1 MLSSQEYHN
10 KLAESAL
17 AWWQDAGV
25 EYVSDGEAMNWLTP
39 VVAAPPV
46 AAASK
51 PVEKVRREA
60 VTPAVRPIATLAEW
74 PSDLADLK
82 AAIANGAAFPGCGYG
97 SRICA
102 PLGEAG
108 AVAMVVGDFPEQ
120 EDAASGIYGS
130 SSSAI
135 GRLTEN
141 ILLAAQI
148 LPDFVYKTALAHSIP
163 AAASLPKDDLP
174 ALAAFVRHQIGLVQ
188 PKIVILF
195 GSAACEAMLSQD
207 LMKARGNLH
216 YINQDDRNTAAIAT
230 FHPRTLL
237 AQPQLKAQAW
247 KDLQMLARKDY
258 L

>member
-1 MLSSQEYHN
+1 MLSPQEYHN

-17 AWWQDAGV
+17 AWWRDAGV
-25 EYVSDGEAMNWLTP
+25 DYVSDGEAMNWLAAVAPAPVLEETP
-39 VVAAPPV
+39 
-46 AAASK
+46 K
-51 PVEKVRREA
+51 PVEQVRRA
-60 VTPAVRPIATLAEW
+60 VNAPVIAQTPKLAEW
-74 PSDLADLK
+74 PSDLDALK
-82 AAIANGAAFPGCGYG
+82 AAIANGGALPGCGYG
-97 SRICA
+97 SRTVA
-102 PLGEAG
+102 PTGEAG
-108 AVAMVVGDFPEQ
+108 AVAMVIGDFPEQ
-120 EDAASGIYGS
+120 EDVASGIYGS
-130 SSSAI
+130 SAV

-148 LPDFVYKTALAHSIP
+148 LPDFVYRTALAHSIP
-163 AAASLPKDDLP
+163 AAASLPKADLP
-174 ALAAFVRHQIGLVQ
+174 ALAAFVRHQIALVQ

-216 YINQDDRNTAAIAT
+216 YFNQDDRKTAAIAT
-230 FHPRTLL
+230 FHPRTLI

>member
-17 AWWQDAGV
+17 AWWRDAGV
-25 EYVSDGEAMNWLTP
+25 EYASDGEAMNWLTP

-46 AAASK
+46 AAVSK
-51 PVEKVRREA
+51 PVEKARREA
-60 VTPAVRPIATLAEW
+60 VAPAVRPIATPAEW
-74 PSDLADLK
+74 PSDLPDVI

-130 SSSAI
+130 SAI
-135 GRLTEN
+135 GRLSEN